1 MGMLLHRHLQGQ
13 GVVKSAPK
21 PEKVEEPKLNNEFII
36 EKKDRAND
44 NKRKNSNGKNIS
56 K

>member
-1 MGMLLHRHLQGQ
+1 MGMLLHRHL
-13 GVVKSAPK
+13 VVGANK
-21 PEKVEEPKLNNEFII
+21 PPVKAEKLEKEFEIA
-36 EKKDRAND
+36 KDKAND

>member
-1 MGMLLHRHLQGQ
+1 MGMLLHRHLEGK
-13 GVVKSAPK
+13 GVVKATPEPK
-21 PEKVEEPKLNNEFII
+21 REEPKLNNEFK
-36 EKKDRAND
+36 EKDRAND